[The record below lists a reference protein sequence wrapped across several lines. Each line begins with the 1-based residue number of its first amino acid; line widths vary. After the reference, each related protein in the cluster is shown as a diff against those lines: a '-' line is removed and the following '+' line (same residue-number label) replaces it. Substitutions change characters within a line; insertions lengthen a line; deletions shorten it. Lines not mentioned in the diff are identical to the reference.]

1 MEQKISPRESR
12 VVRGGL
18 RALFALLATLT
29 VAATAY
35 ADGPPQRIIVKYR
48 TNLATNDRVTSAANS
63 MTTMTARY
71 GVSMRAMRR
80 MYSGAMVMTLNREMA
95 DRDYDQL
102 VKEIA
107 DSDDVEYAERD
118 RVLKRTLTPNDTYYN
133 LQWHYY
139 ETAGSINVP
148 TAWDLSTGQGV
159 TVAVID
165 TGYRP
170 HVDLA
175 ASIVGGYDFI
185 SDTFVSRDGN
195 LRDSDARDP
204 GDWNAAGEC
213 GTGTGASSSSWHGT
227 HVAGTIAAR
236 TNNARGVAGVAF
248 NARVLPVRV
257 LGRCGGYTSDIADGL
272 VWASGGTVSGVPA
285 NPNRARVA
293 NLSLGGGG
301 ACTTTMQNA
310 INSARSRGTVVVV
323 AAGNE
328 SQNAANSSPANCSGV
343 VVVAAVNRSGGRAYY
358 SNFGNIV
365 DVAAPGGAM
374 NVNTG
379 NGVLSTLNTGTTTP
393 ANDAYAYYQGT
404 SMATPHVAGVAA
416 LMLSVNPSLTPA
428 QVETTLRNTT
438 RAFPATCN
446 QCGTGIVNARTAVV
460 AAQNAAR

>member
-1 MEQKISPRESR
+1 MDQQHSPRGAG
-12 VVRGGL
+12 VARGLIFYFFLGTVSMG
-18 RALFALLATLT
+18 FAAS
-29 VAATAY
+29 AHAE
-35 ADGPPQRIIVKYR
+35 GPPQRIIVKYR
-48 TNLATNDRVTSAANS
+48 AALATNDLATNAARGMVDMTSRHGVT
-63 MTTMTARY
+63 
-71 GVSMRAMRR
+71 MRASRR
-80 MYSGAMVMTLNREMA
+80 MHNGANVMTLDREMPEQE
-95 DRDYDQL
+95 YLQL
-102 VKEIA
+102 VSEIA
-107 DSDDVEYAERD
+107 ASDNVEYAEPD
-118 RVLKRTLTPNDTYYN
+118 RMLKATLTPNDTYYN

-139 ETAGSINVP
+139 EATGSINVP
-148 TAWDLSTGQGV
+148 TAWDISTGRGI

-195 LRDSDARDP
+195 GRDSDARDP

-213 GTGTGASSSSWHGT
+213 GAGSPASNSSWHGT
-227 HVAGTIAAR
+227 HVSGTVAAR
-236 TNNARGVAGVAF
+236 TNNGGGVAGVAF

-272 VWASGGTVSGVPA
+272 VWASGGAVPGVPT
-285 NPNRARVA
+285 NPNPARVA

-301 ACTTTMQNA
+301 PCGTAMQNA
-310 INSARSRGTVVVV
+310 INTARARGAVVVV

-328 SQNAANSSPANCSGV
+328 QQNAANSSPANCSGV

-358 SNFGNIV
+358 SNFGSIV

-374 NVNTG
+374 NVSTG

-393 ANDAYAYYQGT
+393 GNDAYAYYQGT

-428 QVETTLRNTT
+428 QVETSLRNTT
-438 RAFPATCN
+438 RAFPATCS
-446 QCGTGIVNARTAVV
+446 QCGTGIVNARAAVV
-460 AAQNAAR
+460 AAQAAR

>member
-1 MEQKISPRESR
+1 MEKKISPREQR
-12 VVRGGL
+12 VARGGF
-18 RALFALLATLT
+18 RALFALAATLA
-29 VAATAY
+29 VAAAY

-80 MYSGAMVMTLNREMA
+80 MYNGAMVMTVDREMA

-107 DSDDVEYAERD
+107 GSDDVEYAERD
-118 RVLKRTLTPNDTYYN
+118 RMLKRTLTPNDTYYN

-213 GTGTGASSSSWHGT
+213 GTGTGASNSSWHGT

-236 TNNARGVAGVAF
+236 TNNARVVAGVAF

-272 VWASGGTVSGVPA
+272 VWASGGPVSGVPA
-285 NPNRARVA
+285 NPNPARVA

-301 ACTTTMQNA
+301 ACTATMQNA
-310 INSARSRGTVVVV
+310 INAARSRGTVVVV

-328 SQNAANSSPANCSGV
+328 SQNAVNSSPANCSGV

-374 NVNTG
+374 NVSTG

-438 RAFPATCN
+438 RAFPATCS
-446 QCGTGIVNARTAVV
+446 QCGTGIVNARAAVV

>member
-1 MEQKISPRESR
+1 MDNKISPRTPR
-12 VVRGGL
+12 VARGGL
-18 RALFALLATLT
+18 RALFALVATLA
-29 VAATAY
+29 VGAAY
-35 ADGPPQRIIVKYR
+35 ADGPPQRVIIKYR
-48 TNLATNDRVTSAANS
+48 TNLATNDRLTSAASS
-63 MTTMTARY
+63 MTNMTARY

-80 MYSGAMVMTLNREMA
+80 MYNGAVVMTLDREMA

-107 DSDDVEYAERD
+107 GSDDVEYAERD
-118 RVLKRTLTPNDTYYN
+118 RMLRRTFTPNDTYYN

-139 ETAGSINVP
+139 ETAGGINVP
-148 TAWDLSTGQGV
+148 TAWDLSTGRGV

-213 GTGTGASSSSWHGT
+213 GSGIGASNSSWHGT

-285 NPNRARVA
+285 NPNPARVA

-328 SQNAANSSPANCSGV
+328 NQNAANSSPANCSGV

-358 SNFGNIV
+358 SNFGNVV

-379 NGVLSTLNTGTTTP
+379 NGVLSTLNTGRTTP

-404 SMATPHVAGVAA
+404 SMATPHVAGIAA
-416 LMLSVNPSLTPA
+416 LILSVNPSLTPA

-438 RAFPATCN
+438 RTFPATCN
-446 QCGTGIVNARTAVV
+446 QCGTGIVNARAAVV